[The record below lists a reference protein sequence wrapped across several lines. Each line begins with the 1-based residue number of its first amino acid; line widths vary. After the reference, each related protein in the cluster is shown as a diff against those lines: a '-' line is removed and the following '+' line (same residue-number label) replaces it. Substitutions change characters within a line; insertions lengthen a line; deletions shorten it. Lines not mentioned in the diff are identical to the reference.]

1 MKLPNYYMD
10 NHTLHVGCEAPR
22 AYFIPAQSYE
32 AARDENRAKSAY
44 FKSLCGMWD
53 FRYFNSV
60 RDLPEIAEL
69 DGVDF
74 DTIEVPRSWQTK
86 LGKGYDVPQYSNCQY
101 PFPFDPPFVPSDD
114 PCGLYVKTFTL
125 PDNVLEKK
133 RVYAVFE
140 GVDSGGVLY
149 CNDEF
154 VGYSKVAPLTS
165 EIER

>member
-10 NHTLHVGCEAPR
+10 NHTLHVGCEEPR

-69 DGVDF
+69 TGDNLNTVKSKYYRALRKMADM
-74 DTIEVPRSWQTK
+74 
-86 LGKGYDVPQYSNCQY
+86 KG
-101 PFPFDPPFVPSDD
+101 
-114 PCGLYVKTFTL
+114 LL
-125 PDNVLEKK
+125 
-133 RVYAVFE
+133 
-140 GVDSGGVLY
+140 
-149 CNDEF
+149 
-154 VGYSKVAPLTS
+154 
-165 EIER
+165 